1 MWRIWISQVVSTHLW
16 NTPLNFLNLK
26 RDCFQNWQRG
36 IAERVWVVGVCWNN
50 TQVVNTAIMTALSLG
65 GHWQQCLHIATSLEG
80 SLSQTTGNVL
90 ATSLQ
95 RSAQWTLVLALLQQM
110 EKKQGFL
117 RKCTA
122 DAITYS
128 AAIAACGVGG
138 HWRNAL
144 DLYGKVS
151 PQNSIL
157 LNVAI
162 TVCGENLQWQKALQ
176 LVSNKLS
183 DTISYNSAIT
193 ACGNAGRWQH
203 ALALFAL
210 MPRKVR
216 NPSKS
221 TWHW

>member
-1 MWRIWISQVVSTHLW
+1 
-16 NTPLNFLNLK
+16 
-26 RDCFQNWQRG
+26 
-36 IAERVWVVGVCWNN
+36 
-50 TQVVNTAIMTALSLG
+50 MTALSFG
-65 GHWQQCLHIATSLEG
+65 GHWQHCLHIATSLA

-110 EKKQGFL
+110 ESQKQGFL
-117 RKCTA
+117 GKCTA

-128 AAIAACGVGG
+128 AAIAACGAGG

-144 DLYGKVS
+144 ELWEKV
-151 PQNSIL
+151 PKNSIL

-162 TVCGENLQWQKALQ
+162 TACGENLQWQKALQ
-176 LVSNKLS
+176 LVSSKLS
-183 DTISYNSAIT
+183 DSISYNSAIT

-203 ALALFAL
+203 ALSLFAL

-216 NPSKS
+216 NPSK
-221 TWHW
+221 